1 MSASKMSNKQK
12 ETQASN
18 PWFRTCYYENTFG
31 ERSIEEFKGVL
42 PEIGKEAGVSQHR
55 DTRVVVKGPKITL
68 ECLCDLTPGNI

>member
-18 PWFRTCYYENTFG
+18 PWFRTCYYESILG

-42 PEIGKEAGVSQHR
+42 VKIGKEAGVSQHQ
-55 DTRVVVKGPKITL
+55 DTRAVVKGPKIAI
-68 ECLCDLTPGNI
+68 ECSVT

>member
-1 MSASKMSNKQK
+1 MSANKMSNKQK

-18 PWFRTCYYENTFG
+18 PWFRTCFYESILG

-42 PEIGKEAGVSQHR
+42 VEIGKVAGISQHQ

-68 ECLCDLTPGNI
+68 ECLCDLTARNI